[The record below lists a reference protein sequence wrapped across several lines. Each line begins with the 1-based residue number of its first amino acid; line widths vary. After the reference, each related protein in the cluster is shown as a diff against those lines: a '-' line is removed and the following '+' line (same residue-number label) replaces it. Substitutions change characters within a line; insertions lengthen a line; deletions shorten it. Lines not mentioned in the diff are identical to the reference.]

1 MIMATQPRLP
11 SRFPVGTRYIVEG
24 EPGKGGQLRI
34 VSRYVV
40 MPSGVRYDL
49 MTPVERARKPA
60 DLIRKRSGG
69 PERHPRVVGVTRRH
83 RQMGG
88 EARGVELVNEGEVAR
103 RGADAPGRVA
113 ELRPRERRERPPR
126 RTHLALGGL
135 RPVERSLALAAVKRP
150 HVA

>member
-1 MIMATQPRLP
+1 MATQPRLP

-60 DLIRKRSGG
+60 DLIRKGRGG
-69 PERHPRVVGVTRRH
+69 PERPRGTQRRA
-83 RQMGG
+83 G
-88 EARGVELVNEGEVAR
+88 
-103 RGADAPGRVA
+103 
-113 ELRPRERRERPPR
+113 
-126 RTHLALGGL
+126 
-135 RPVERSLALAAVKRP
+135 
-150 HVA
+150 